1 MTPSPRARRGMT
13 LIEIMVVL
21 AIMAIV
27 VAIGIP
33 SIRAIFDVQQRGA
46 ARELA
51 LTYKFLAQEAAMR
64 NVTFRIAY
72 HLDEGWYQV
81 EVGDPDTLVFSD
93 PLAREEY
100 EREREKDVKRLSKEE
115 EEAAAEEANRFTG
128 LDLPG
133 FTSKVELPSNT
144 VFAWVYTPQ
153 YGEAVTPSEE
163 PPEKPE
169 DAVVVYSYVFASGES
184 EHTLVRLV
192 DADDPEDGFT
202 VEVEPLTGNAT
213 VESEVTDIGASMA
226 WLPSEAPTIR

>member
-1 MTPSPRARRGMT
+1 MS
-13 LIEIMVVL
+13 LLEIMVVM
-21 AIMAIV
+21 AIMAV
-27 VAIGIP
+27 VLGIGIP

-51 LTYKFLAQEAAMR
+51 LTYKFLAQEASMR

-72 HLDEGWYQV
+72 HLDEGYYQV

-93 PLAREEY
+93 PESREEY
-100 EREREKDVKRLSKEE
+100 ERDRDKDIKKFTMSKKEREE
-115 EEAAAEEANRFTG
+115 EEAEEEDANKFSN
-128 LDLPG
+128 LNLPG
-133 FTSKVELPSNT
+133 FTSKAELPSNT

-169 DAVVVYSYVFASGES
+169 DYRVVYSYVFASGEA

-192 DADDPEDGFT
+192 ARDDPEDGFT
-202 VEVEPLTGNAT
+202 VEVEPLTGNTT
-213 VESEVTDIGASMA
+213 VESELRDIGESMA
-226 WLPSEAPTIR
+226 WLPEEAPTIR